1 MKDKG
6 LMANLSNGDILK
18 LEKLFG
24 MSSGYVL
31 DFTNQTFKQFV
42 GNSLSFD
49 PYSRY
54 VGSKANILRG
64 IWNKESSADV
74 AKLDLELLEHWR
86 LSNLLG
92 GVEPTPSEQ
101 QIALEL
107 ESQFQTGPTEES
119 AADLAFLARDLGEW
133 QISSLPVE
141 LSTQDVVRARLVEID
156 KCLKADAPLA
166 VIFLVGSTLE
176 GLLAE
181 LAKSH
186 ASEYTTSSAAPTL
199 KGKVKPL
206 ESWTLAELIVVSR
219 ALGIL
224 REDVMSHADHVRK
237 FRNYIHPRQQISEG
251 FEPRLIT
258 AQIAQKVLLAAL
270 EDLAEL
276 ANPRRL
282 SRNTV

>member
-1 MKDKG
+1 
-6 LMANLSNGDILK
+6 MANLSNGNIMK

-42 GNSLSFD
+42 ENSLSFD
-49 PYSRY
+49 PYDRY

-64 IWNKESSADV
+64 IWNKESPADV
-74 AKLDLELLEHWR
+74 AKLNLELLEHWR

-92 GVEPTPSEQ
+92 DVEPTPSEQ

-107 ESQFQTGPTEES
+107 EGQFRTGPAEEPS
-119 AADLAFLARDLGEW
+119 ADLEFLARDLGEW

-141 LSTQDVVRARLVEID
+141 LSTQDIVRARLVEID

-166 VIFLVGSTLE
+166 VIFLAGSTLE

-181 LAKSH
+181 LARSH
-186 ASEYTTSSAAPTL
+186 AYEYTTSSAAPTL
-199 KGKVKPL
+199 RGTVKPL
-206 ESWTLAELIVVSR
+206 ETWTLAELIAVSR

-224 REDVMSHADHVRK
+224 RADVMTHADHVRK
-237 FRNYIHPRQQISEG
+237 FRNYIHPRQQIAES
-251 FEPRLIT
+251 FEPRMIT

-276 ANPRRL
+276 AGPGREL
-282 SRNTV
+282 